1 MVRPEIANIKLRDGT
16 HPVDHVVSQTEP
28 IKYTIEV
35 EGLAIY
41 SESYDVAKLRKEIK
55 ENEQEA
61 RENWFRRIKCVVE
74 CRSLHGFSACVTRCL
89 LKGHPSS
96 EVGSS

>member
-1 MVRPEIANIKLRDGT
+1 MPDVGLTSAAETLDPKYK
-16 HPVDHVVSQTEP
+16 VV

-41 SESYDVAKLRKEIK
+41 SERYDVAKLRKETK
-55 ENEQEA
+55 EDEQKA
-61 RENWFRRIKCVVE
+61 RENWFRRLKCVVE
-74 CRSLHGFSACVTRCL
+74 CRNLHGFSACVTRCL

-96 EVGSS
+96 EGK

>member
-1 MVRPEIANIKLRDGT
+1 MPDVGLTSAANPLDPNYK
-16 HPVDHVVSQTEP
+16 VV

-41 SESYDVAKLRKEIK
+41 SESYDVEKLCEEVKK
-55 ENEQEA
+55 DEQKA

-74 CRSLHGFSACVTRCL
+74 CRNLRGFSACVTRCL
-89 LKGHPSS
+89 INGRPCSAGG
-96 EVGSS
+96 EE

>member
-1 MVRPEIANIKLRDGT
+1 MPDVGLTSAAEPLDPKYK
-16 HPVDHVVSQTEP
+16 VV

-55 ENEQEA
+55 EDEQKRVKIGSPHKMCCGVPQSSRFLCLCHSVFA
-61 RENWFRRIKCVVE
+61 K
-74 CRSLHGFSACVTRCL
+74 RSPFLGGR
-89 LKGHPSS
+89 K
-96 EVGSS
+96 